1 MNRTMSEDKQV
12 VRYYPEIF
20 DTKTIDAAKN
30 IILTN
35 EGEGA
40 DTETRW
46 ALETPYMVALTLEHL
61 RVTASSV
68 VIDYGCGIGRI
79 AKELIEQTN
88 CLVVGV
94 DISPEMRAL
103 ALDYVSSDRFIA
115 VSPTQLDSLVSA
127 GLRAEVA
134 IGVWVFQHCFSPSEE
149 IARIKRALSADGKL
163 LVVNMYV
170 RAVPAVVEAA
180 ADDQPTFLWANDAVD
195 VAALL
200 RGEFSVVGAGE
211 PDRNQV
217 PNMADVGAYW
227 MCLSAA

>member
-1 MNRTMSEDKQV
+1 MSQDKQV
-12 VRYYPEIF
+12 VRYYPEVF
-20 DTKTIDAAKN
+20 DAKSIDAAKN

-46 ALETPYMVALTLEHL
+46 KLETPYMVGLILEHL
-61 RVTASSV
+61 RISEASV

-79 AKELIEQTN
+79 ARELIEKTN

-94 DISPEMRAL
+94 DISPEMRAM

-115 VSPTQLDSLVSA
+115 VSPTQLDGLVSA
-127 GLRAEVA
+127 GLRADSA
-134 IGVWVFQHCFSPSEE
+134 FAVWVLQHCFSPSDE
-149 IARIKRALSADGKL
+149 ISRMKRAIPGGKL

-170 RAVPAVVEAA
+170 RAVPAVIEAV
-180 ADDQPTFLWANDAVD
+180 ADDQPKFLWANDAVD

-200 RGEFSVVGAGE
+200 RAEFSVTGVGE
-211 PDRNQV
+211 PDRSQV

-227 MCLSAA
+227 MCLSAG

>member
-1 MNRTMSEDKQV
+1 MSQDKQV

-40 DTETRW
+40 DTPTRW
-46 ALETPYMVALTLEHL
+46 AVETPYMVGLTLEHL
-61 RVTASSV
+61 RVTDASI

-79 AKELIEQTN
+79 AKELIEKTN

-127 GLRAEVA
+127 GLRADSAVA
-134 IGVWVFQHCFSPSEE
+134 VWVLQHCFSPADE
-149 IARIKRALSADGKL
+149 ITRIKRAISGGKL

-180 ADDQPTFLWANDAVD
+180 ADDQPKFLWANDAVD

-200 RGEFSVVGAGE
+200 RGAFSVVGAGE

-227 MCLSAA
+227 MCLRAA

>member
-1 MNRTMSEDKQV
+1 MSEDKQV
-12 VRYYPEIF
+12 VRYYPEVF
-20 DTKTIDAAKN
+20 DAKSIDAAKN

-46 ALETPYMVALTLEHL
+46 RLETPYMVGLILEHL
-61 RVTASSV
+61 RITETSV

-88 CLVVGV
+88 CLVIGV
-94 DISPEMRAL
+94 DISPEMRAM
-103 ALDYVSSDRFIA
+103 ALDYVSSERFIA
-115 VSPTQLDSLVSA
+115 VSPTQLDSLVNA
-127 GLRAEVA
+127 GLRADSAVA
-134 IGVWVFQHCFSPSEE
+134 VWVLQHCFSPSDEVM
-149 IARIKRALSADGKL
+149 RIKRALPGPGKL

-170 RAVPAVVEAA
+170 RAVPAVVEAV
-180 ADDQPTFLWANDAVD
+180 ADDNPQFLWANDAVD

-200 RGEFSVVGAGE
+200 RAEFSVVALGE
-211 PDRNQV
+211 PDRSQV
-217 PNMADVGAYW
+217 PNVADVGAYW